1 MTSTK
6 RVDAARKRGESS
18 RDQVRR
24 RLSPAIDAQRRL
36 NVRRAGAAGIGV
48 RYGGP
53 RDPRYEY
60 LKHMHDSDRAHGGT
74 RPMRLA
80 RTMRGDRGF

>member
-1 MTSTK
+1 MTGTK
-6 RVDAARKRGESS
+6 RVDIARKRGEFS

-24 RLSPAIDAQRRL
+24 RLSPALAAQRRL
-36 NVRRAGAAGIGV
+36 NIRRAGAAGIGV

-60 LKHMHDSDRAHGGT
+60 LKHTPDSDRAHGGT

-80 RTMRGDRGF
+80 PTMRGDRGF